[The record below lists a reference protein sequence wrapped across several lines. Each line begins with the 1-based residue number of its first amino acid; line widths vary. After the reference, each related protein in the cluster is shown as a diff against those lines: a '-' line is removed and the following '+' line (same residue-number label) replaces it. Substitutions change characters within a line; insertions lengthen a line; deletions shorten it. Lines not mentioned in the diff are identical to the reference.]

1 MKKYSAFAF
10 KVGAIVV
17 PVVVLFVL
25 LDLCGFTPL
34 YTNSISFDAKI
45 KYAKEKE
52 VGQIDLMA
60 IGSSV
65 TLNDLSSAVIKD
77 SLGVSYFNFS
87 SWGLQMRDVHALTTH
102 YIPKYHPKYVI
113 VISSITD
120 FANNDLSE
128 TIDNYLNTGQYFKDH
143 LEAYFYIKN
152 FNSIEE
158 LRNRK
163 KGLVEDMS
171 IDTNYYNSLHY
182 DEGGAVLLNI
192 PKARILARRWNDR
205 LPFPTKY
212 TPSQYQALDSL
223 SANLRNHNIK
233 FIFVQAPIKD
243 QYVDNPGAQKAVND
257 HIARC
262 KDIIEKNSGTYLNFE
277 GDKEFSNDSLFVD
290 QFHLSAKG
298 AAVFTKKVTHSLK
311 GVYFKSK

>member
-10 KVGAIVV
+10 KVGAIVI
-17 PVVVLFVL
+17 PVVAIFVL

-45 KYAKEKE
+45 KYVKAKN

-65 TLNDLSSAVIKD
+65 TLNDLSSGVIKD

-87 SWGLQMRDVHALTTH
+87 SWGLQMKDVNALTTS
-102 YIPKYHPKYVI
+102 YIPKYQPKYVL

-120 FANNDLSE
+120 FANEDLSE
-128 TIDNYLNTGQYFKDH
+128 SINNYLNTDQYFKDH

-158 LRNRK
+158 IMTRK

-192 PKARILARRWNDR
+192 PKERILPRRWNDR
-205 LPFPTKY
+205 LRFPTKY
-212 TPSQYQALDSL
+212 TPAQYAALDSL
-223 SANLRNHNIK
+223 SAKLRSHDIK
-233 FIFVQAPIKD
+233 FIFVQAPIKA
-243 QYVDNPGAQKAVND
+243 QYVDLPSAQKAVND
-257 HIARC
+257 HITTC
-262 KDIIEKNSGTYLNFE
+262 KGIVEKNGGTYLNFE
-277 GDKEFSNDSLFVD
+277 GAKEFANDSLFVD
-290 QFHLSAKG
+290 QFHLSARG
-298 AAVFTKKVTHSLK
+298 AAVFTKELTHSLK
-311 GVYFKSK
+311 AGSFSHK

>member
-1 MKKYSAFAF
+1 MKKYSAFAV

-17 PVVVLFVL
+17 PVFLFFIL

-34 YTNSISFDAKI
+34 FTNSISFDAKI
-45 KYAKEKE
+45 KYVKEKKL
-52 VGQIDLMA
+52 GQIDFMA

-65 TLNDLSSAVIKD
+65 TLNDLSSDVVKD
-77 SLGVSYFNFS
+77 SLGLSYFNFS
-87 SWGLQMRDVHALTTH
+87 SWGLQMKDVNAMVTD
-102 YIPKYHPKYVI
+102 YIPKYKPKYVI

-128 TIDNYLNTGQYFKDH
+128 TINNYLNTDQYFKDH
-143 LEAYFYIKN
+143 LHAYFYIKN

-158 LRNRK
+158 LMNRK

-192 PKARILARRWNDR
+192 PKSRILARRWNDR

-212 TPSQYQALDSL
+212 TPAQYQALDSL
-223 SANLRNHNIK
+223 SANLRNHDIK
-233 FIFVQAPIKD
+233 FIFVQAPIKG
-243 QYVDNPGAQKAVND
+243 QYVDNPGAQKSVTD
-257 HIARC
+257 HIARS
-262 KDIIEKNSGTYLNFE
+262 KDIVEKNGGTYLNFE
-277 GDKEFSNDSLFVD
+277 GGKEFANDSLFVD
-290 QFHLSAKG
+290 QFHLSARG
-298 AAVFTKKVTHSLK
+298 AALFTKELTHSLK
-311 GVYFKSK
+311 GIYFNRK